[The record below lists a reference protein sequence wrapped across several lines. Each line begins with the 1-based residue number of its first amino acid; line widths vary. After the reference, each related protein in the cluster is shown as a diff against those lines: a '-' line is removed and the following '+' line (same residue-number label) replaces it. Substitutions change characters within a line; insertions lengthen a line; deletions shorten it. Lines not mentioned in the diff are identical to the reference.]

1 MSPQQTEA
9 AKPSPYQAPSDGTR
23 DLARLLNE
31 VLTQLRSD
39 HHPQSL
45 PTSVLE
51 AIAAYQVLSGALNP
65 VTARSRSGSST
76 GRT

>member
-1 MSPQQTEA
+1 MSTQQTDP
-9 AKPSPYQAPSDGTR
+9 AKSSPYQGPSDGTR

-51 AIAAYQVLSGALNP
+51 AIAKYQVLSGALNP
-65 VTARSRSGSST
+65 VTARARLGSST